1 MHNARATFIANM
13 RDADALIG
21 IYDYLAG
28 TVGEAI
34 SFDDLLRS
42 RIVYSVSAFDKLL
55 HDLIRIGIVQTY
67 IGSRTATPKF
77 QNEPI
82 PLSVAQQLSSTVTP
96 PPEVLFEQ
104 IVRAKLKILSFQ
116 DPDKL
121 SDGLSYIWA
130 EPQKWQRISARVGIP
145 DGTAKTTL
153 RLIANRRNAIVHEAD
168 LDPITGQKI
177 SISRIES
184 DDISDFLLNVG
195 NAICDLVA

>member
-1 MHNARATFIANM
+1 MHNARRIFNDNM
-13 RDADALIG
+13 READALIG
-21 IYDYLAG
+21 IYDYLTI
-28 TVGEAI
+28 TVGKAI
-34 SFDDLLRS
+34 SVDDLLRS

-67 IGSRTATPKF
+67 VGSRPATPKF

-82 PLSVAQQLSSTVTP
+82 PLSVAKQLSSTITP
-96 PPEVLFEQ
+96 PPEVLLEQ

-130 EPQKWQRISARVGIP
+130 EPQKWQKISARIGIP
-145 DGTAKTTL
+145 ESTAKTTL

-168 LDPITGQKI
+168 LDPITDQKI
-177 SISRIES
+177 PISKNES
-184 DDISDFLLNVG
+184 DDISTFLLNLG
-195 NAICDLVA
+195 KALCDLVT

>member
-1 MHNARATFIANM
+1 M
-13 RDADALIG
+13 RDADALVG
-21 IYDYLAG
+21 IYDYLAL
-28 TVGEAI
+28 TVGQTV

-67 IGSRTATPKF
+67 VGNRAATPKF

-82 PLSVAQQLSSTVTP
+82 SLSVAQQLLATVTP

-130 EPQKWQRISARVGIP
+130 EPQKWQKISLKIGMLES
-145 DGTAKTTL
+145 TAKTTL

-168 LDPITGQKI
+168 LDPITSQKI
-177 SISRIES
+177 PISKTES
-184 DDISDFLLNVG
+184 EDISAFLLS
-195 NAICDLVA
+195 

>member
-1 MHNARATFIANM
+1 MHNAKAIFIANM
-13 RDADALIG
+13 READALIG

-34 SFDDLLRS
+34 SLDDLLRS
-42 RIVYSVSAFDKLL
+42 RAVYSVSAFDKLL

-67 IGSRTATPKF
+67 IGVRIATPKF

-82 PLSVAQQLSSTVTP
+82 PLSVAQQLSSAVTP

-104 IVRAKLKILSFQ
+104 IIRAKLKILSFQ

-121 SDGLSYIWA
+121 SDGLSYIWS
-130 EPQKWQRISARVGIP
+130 EPQKWQKISARIGIP
-145 DGTAKTTL
+145 ESTAKTTL

-177 SISRIES
+177 PISKNES
-184 DDISDFLLNVG
+184 DDISTFLFNLG
-195 NAICDLVA
+195 NAICDLVT